1 MSQEPLL
8 IDVRTRR
15 AREDGF
21 IPSPYDAAADTDFLN
36 RRARP
41 DRSHVVS
48 IRWGAEDDADAARIK
63 YNKAAAKASGLWKR
77 LAVYATIALLAGF
90 GLWQYASRPRL
101 TGPLDAQGAAAN
113 SKVVSDVAQKKVVQ
127 ANVQSVWDSRAQNV
141 VDAFRHAW
149 KGYESYAWGFDELK
163 PISRTHSTWMNVGMT
178 IIDSLDTALV
188 MDQPEIFQKALNW
201 VAKDLKFDYAGD
213 SNVFELTIRVLGG
226 LLSAH
231 HMTDFKHPELL
242 NRAKELADILLL
254 AFQTPSKLPLESIN
268 FATRTPRA
276 ANSGAGP
283 GSTAEITTLALEFKY
298 LAFLTGDKKYWE
310 AVETIGKVIA
320 KLEKT
325 DGLAPIFISTSTG
338 EWFSREIRLGSRG
351 DSYYEYLGKQYLLTN
366 DKFYLDEYRKAIA
379 GVRKHLL
386 GISHPNE
393 YFFIGELPSGVVEVF
408 SGLAPKMDH
417 LVCFMPGTLA
427 VVATRGKRVAT
438 MAERLA
444 LDHVDLLDLEL
455 AEELGTACWQQY
467 SQVLTG
473 LAPEIVYWNTKPFTA
488 DVSNSTT
495 TQTLSL
501 AEREFQRH
509 KLGVNSPRPT
519 TASRYVDGVLKAEI
533 PMVEIPLRGA
543 SLRPP
548 VSGRPI
554 EQDFTIH
561 PQDAHNLLRPETIE
575 SFFVLFRVTGDPI
588 WRERGWEMFQAFEKW
603 CKVEGGGYTSLNNV
617 RTEPPPTRDKMETF
631 FLGETLK
638 YFYLLFAEPPAS
650 DDIAGGK
657 RLVDLEKFVLNTEA
671 HPLPVFKPPQNFN

>member
-21 IPSPYDAAADTDFLN
+21 IPSPYDAAADIDFLN

-63 YNKAAAKASGLWKR
+63 YNKAAKASGLWKR
-77 LAVYATIALLAGF
+77 LAVYAAITLLACF
-90 GLWQYASRPRL
+90 GLWSYASRPSA
-101 TGPLDAQGAAAN
+101 TPPSDASGTVA
-113 SKVVSDVAQKKVVQ
+113 SKVVSDVSPKKMGPPK
-127 ANVQSVWDSRAQNV
+127 VQSVWDTRAQSV
-141 VDAFRHAW
+141 VEAFQHAW
-149 KGYESYAWGFDELK
+149 KGYETHAWGYDELK
-163 PISRTHSTWMNVGMT
+163 PITHTHSTWMNVGMT

-201 VAKDLKFDYAGD
+201 VGKDLKFDYNGD

-242 NRAKELADILLL
+242 TRAKELADILLL
-254 AFQTPSKLPLESIN
+254 AFDTPSKLPLESIN

-298 LAFLTGDKKYWE
+298 LAFLTGDKKYWD
-310 AVETIGKVIA
+310 AVDTIGKVIA

-351 DSYYEYLGKQYLLTN
+351 DSYYEYLGKQYLLTS
-366 DKFYLDEYRKAIA
+366 DQFYLDEYRKAVA
-379 GVRKHLL
+379 GIRKHLL

-427 VVATRGKRVAT
+427 VVATRGKQVAT
-438 MAERLA
+438 TAQRLA
-444 LDHVDLLDLEL
+444 LEHVDLLDLEL

-473 LAPEIVYWNTKPFTA
+473 LAPEIVYWNTKPRKTDDA
-488 DVSNSTT
+488 NSTAT
-495 TQTLSL
+495 PSL
-501 AEREFQRH
+501 AEQEFNRH
-509 KLGVNSPRPT
+509 KLGVSSPRPT
-519 TASRYVDGVLKAEI
+519 TASRYVDGVLKNDI
-533 PMVEIPLRGA
+533 PVADVPHRGA

-554 EQDFTIH
+554 EEDFKIH

-575 SFFVLFRVTGDPI
+575 SFFVLYRVTGDPI

-603 CKVEGGGYTSLNNV
+603 CKVEGGGYTSLNDV
-617 RTEPPPTRDKMETF
+617 RVEPPPQRDKMETF

-638 YFYLLFAEPPAS
+638 YFYLLFANPPAN
-650 DDIAGGK
+650 DDNEASR
-657 RLVDLEKFVLNTEA
+657 RLVNLEKFVLNTEA
-671 HPLPVFKPPQNFN
+671 HPLPIFQPPQKFQ